1 MNTTPKTNDINS
13 DAVPF
18 EAAFTRLE
26 QILEK
31 MNSGSVS
38 LDDSLKLYEEADK
51 LISTCSKKLND
62 AERKIE
68 VLIKTRNGELT
79 AGPDGKPLTQDFQS
93 PPGNK

>member
-1 MNTTPKTNDINS
+1 MPEQKPEDT
-13 DAVPF
+13 F

-38 LDDSLKLYEEADK
+38 LDESLKLYEEADK
-51 LISTCSKKLND
+51 LITMCSKRLND

-68 VLIKTRNGELT
+68 TLIKNRNGELVLD
-79 AGPDGKPLTQDFQS
+79 AEQKPATQEYR
-93 PPGNK
+93 K